1 MPLADTIALPLRK
14 TRRTDEPQ
22 LSVIVCT
29 YDRYNVLPG
38 AIASLQDQ
46 SVPAGT
52 LEIIVVDNSPD
63 RLAAA
68 LFGVA
73 YNDTEHLRYLVA
85 PQPGLSD
92 ARNQGT
98 EAARG
103 KIVAFIDDDAIAS
116 PGWAAGM
123 LDAFSKLG
131 PRIGAVGGPARPLW
145 LADRPAWL
153 TDNLLGHLSILDHGP
168 KLRVL
173 PAGET
178 IMGCNMAFDRDLLR
192 HINGFPTHLGRHG
205 PDLALRSNGEPG
217 VLDAVRQ
224 NGRDIGYTPHAAIDH
239 CIDPARLTQ
248 TWFRRRAAWQAV
260 SDYLMNPAAT
270 AAHAQAATRHL
281 QLVQTSN
288 TRARPVGFFGH
299 EQSGQALTA
308 DLLLIRELI
317 IATLHGGA
325 TLNPNHNPTA
335 IQRTQAAAALGLR
348 GHLRP
353 AARWLRRWGGG

>member
-1 MPLADTIALPLRK
+1 MSLAETIALPARK
-14 TRRTDEPQ
+14 TRRTGEPL

-38 AIASLQDQ
+38 AIASLQEQ

-73 YNDTEHLRYLVA
+73 YNNTENLRYLVA
-85 PQPGLSD
+85 PQPGLSN
-92 ARNQGT
+92 ARNQGMD
-98 EAARG
+98 AARG
-103 KIVAFIDDDAIAS
+103 KYVAFIDDDAIAS

-131 PRIGAVGGPARPLW
+131 PRIGAIGGPARPLW
-145 LADRPAWL
+145 LADRPPWL
-153 TDNLLGHLSILDHGP
+153 TDDLLGHLSILDHGP

-173 PAGET
+173 PATET
-178 IMGCNMAFDRDLLR
+178 IVGCNMAFDRDLLR
-192 HINGFPTHLGRHG
+192 SLGGFPTHLGRRG
-205 PDLALRSNGEPG
+205 PELALRSNGEPG

-224 NGRDIGYTPHAAIDH
+224 AGRDIGYTPHAAIDH

-260 SDYLMNPAAT
+260 SDYLMNPVAT
-270 AAHAQAATRHL
+270 AAHAPAATRHL
-281 QLVQTSN
+281 QRVQTSDSR
-288 TRARPVGFFGH
+288 TRPLGFFGH
-299 EQSGQALTA
+299 EQSGQALTD

-325 TLNPNHNPTA
+325 ELAPNHQPSAT
-335 IQRTQAAAALGLR
+335 QRLHATTSLTLR
-348 GHLRP
+348 RHLRP
-353 AARWLRRWGGG
+353 TARWLRRWVGG